1 MKWRGPVLH
10 RFVVA
15 LVDDQPEV
23 RALGRYLLEDALATK
38 VPGGCWWW
46 WWLQGCD
53 VDVYPML
60 LLLLLY

>member
-15 LVDDQPEV
+15 LVDDQPQV

-38 VPGGCWWW
+38 VGSVVG
-46 WWLQGCD
+46 
-53 VDVYPML
+53 DVYGGWWVFVGR
-60 LLLLLY
+60 